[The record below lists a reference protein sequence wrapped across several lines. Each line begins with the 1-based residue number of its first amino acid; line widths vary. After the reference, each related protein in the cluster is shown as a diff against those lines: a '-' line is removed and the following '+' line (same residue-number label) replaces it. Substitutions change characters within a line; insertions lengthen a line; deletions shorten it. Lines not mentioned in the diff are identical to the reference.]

1 MLLFVCRHG
10 QVVKTLA
17 SHAGIRG
24 STPLGD
30 TKKEKDRI
38 GKSCLFFCEKGIG
51 KQVLQEKRQVKSG
64 NMK

>member
-1 MLLFVCRHG
+1 
-10 QVVKTLA
+10 VVKTLA

-38 GKSCLFFCEKGIG
+38 GRSCLFFCEKGIRR
-51 KQVLQEKRQVKSG
+51 QVLQEKGQVKSG